1 LVLIPVA
8 DKKPAPDTLLLSHKY
23 VLVELPPN
31 IVPPINVVLVPSQI
45 VIAEPAVLFK
55 WSIGVF
61 TVIVPCW

>member
-55 WSIGVF
+55 
-61 TVIVPCW
+61 